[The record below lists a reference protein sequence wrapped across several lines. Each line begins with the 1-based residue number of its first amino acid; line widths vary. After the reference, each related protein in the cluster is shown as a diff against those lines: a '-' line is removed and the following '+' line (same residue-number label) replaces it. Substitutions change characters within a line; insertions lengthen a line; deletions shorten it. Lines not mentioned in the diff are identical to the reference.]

1 MSAVG
6 ERPGSEPLVRSE
18 PQALAAVAVRRKAPR
33 RAAGVNALPSSERPS
48 AIIHAARQRQ
58 QPARTLA
65 QTLGMIGLAAAVLG
79 VSGQVLA
86 ANRLFGALPSGIVRH
101 IRGRPRLMDAAAD
114 RLIEDVLARHGSHSG
129 SVHSIPIRGRAGKS
143 PAIVHVI
150 SLHEAAREAFPGA
163 TGVLVVATMGA
174 RPALS
179 ARFLRQLFGLSPA
192 EARVANA
199 IAAQQTIKAMAD
211 DFGVSRETVR
221 SQLKTVLAKTGTKRQ
236 LDLAVLLTGL
246 QLPKV

>member
-1 MSAVG
+1 MSVLQPA
-6 ERPGSEPLVRSE
+6 E
-18 PQALAAVAVRRKAPR
+18 R
-33 RAAGVNALPSSERPS
+33 RAALV
-48 AIIHAARQRQ
+48 AARKRQ
-58 QPARTLA
+58 QHARTLA

-86 ANRLFGALPSGIVRH
+86 ANRQFGALPSGIIRH
-101 IRGRPRLMDAAAD
+101 MRGRPKLLDAAAD
-114 RLIEDVLARHGSHSG
+114 RLIEDVLARHGSQSG
-129 SVHSIPIRGRAGKS
+129 SVHSIPIRSGAGKS
-143 PAIVHVI
+143 PAIVHLI
-150 SLHEAAREAFPGA
+150 SLHEGAREAFPGA
-163 TGVLVVATMGA
+163 TGILVVATIGG

-199 IAAQQTIKAMAD
+199 IAAQQTIRTMAD
-211 DFGVSRETVR
+211 DFGVPRETVR

-236 LDLAVLLTGL
+236 LDLALLVAGL